1 MNIFADTS
9 ALYAVLDAD
18 DSKHTKAKQFWD
30 KVIKS
35 DDMLLCH
42 NYILVETSALVSR
55 RLGMEA
61 VYIFEQD
68 IVPILRIFWVC
79 REVHQAAISAQLMA
93 DRRSLSLVDCV
104 SFDVMRRTGIRK
116 AFSID
121 RQFQDLGY
129 EIYPN
134 E

>member
-30 KVIKS
+30 KIIKS
-35 DDMLLCH
+35 DDILLCH
-42 NYILVETSALVSR
+42 NYILGETSALVLR

-68 IVPILRIFWVC
+68 IVPILRVFWVS
-79 REVHQAAISAQLMA
+79 REVHQAAISAQLIA
-93 DRRSLSLVDCV
+93 NKRSLSIVDCV
-104 SFDVMRRTGIRK
+104 SFEVMRRTGIRK
-116 AFSID
+116 AFAFD
-121 RQFQDLGY
+121 HHFKDYGY
-129 EIYPN
+129 EIYPGL
-134 E
+134 